1 MDWKE
6 FREKVYNRLFEGDI
20 TTAFSQMNFTN
31 KGGKWVSSH
40 HLDGTEDSAGKEITY
55 VYSDSRFCAQ
65 DKARGDNVELIE
77 LFANLN
83 GLDREGA
90 EQRLSEICRVELP
103 SGSSGSDLDKYKA
116 EQESRA
122 AANKAFQ
129 TALWNGSDEAQQA
142 LDHLRNDRHWD
153 DELIKATGLGIITD
167 EVQKSLSGCAKDEC
181 KYFDYYKK
189 VRLVIPYRIGTRII
203 GFKFRRLF
211 LWGDKEKDEKND
223 KYIYS
228 KGCSKSNLFGIV
240 DGQKEAVVF
249 ESELDTLH
257 AKDLGLTTA
266 TATGGG
272 AISETQAKN
281 AMRRGV
287 RKFILLFDN
296 DEKGQK
302 FISLSV
308 EHIEK
313 AGGKVSD
320 VFVATIPTNYKDP
333 DEYLAEHSIDE
344 LRTAI
349 NKAQRALIYEYKGD
363 VAESEYESF
372 SEWAEQ
378 REQEKARAEELGKTI
393 ERLTTLKRE
402 GRLNEAAALMS
413 EAGDKLRIES
423 EAEEFDR
430 VFAPPSGDMFDKLLS
445 SLNKGIP
452 TAYSFKDKKGEEHP
466 LTLETGITFICGSTG
481 HGKTS
486 FLNRLALDEARRN
499 IALNNG
505 KRVLYF
511 TYEIDGGLLLL
522 DLLNTFNNNPDIS
535 SYPLESIRSYFEG
548 KGSEFFAKH
557 SGSKFDEFVK
567 NVARYKKDYFSSG
580 ALTIID
586 ENYTAEKLLRA
597 LRRETK
603 RYDVSLIC
611 IDYAQLIKSEEFAR
625 MRTEEI
631 KRIVNDI
638 NAFTKQSK
646 LPVVMAAQFNRSVNS
661 PLDVSLNAIGEGG
674 DFERIA
680 NTVIGVFN
688 LSELKPTGSKTDD
701 DRIISLLSRHYVS
714 NITDAG
720 GNLQAVPNKV
730 YAVVLKRRYGVRGV
744 EAVFDWEGKTKYIK
758 PNNPDAMTVEAK
770 EQVLFNNSDENN
782 ELDF

>member
-6 FREKVYNRLFEGDI
+6 FREKVYDRLFEGDI

-55 VYSDSRFCAQ
+55 VYSDNRFCAQ

-103 SGSSGSDLDKYKA
+103 SGGSGSDLDKLKA
-116 EQESRA
+116 EQESRT

-129 TALWNGSDEAQQA
+129 AALWNGSDEAQQA

-189 VRLVIPYRIGTRII
+189 VRLVIPYCIGTRII

-211 LWGDKEKDEKND
+211 LWGNKEKDEKND

-240 DGQKEAVVF
+240 DGQKEVVVF

-296 DEKGQK
+296 DERGQK
-302 FISLSV
+302 FISRSV
-308 EHIEK
+308 ENIEK
-313 AGGKVSD
+313 AGGKTRD
-320 VFVATIPTNYKDP
+320 VFVASIPTDYKDP

-344 LRTAI
+344 LRAAI
-349 NKAQRALIYEYKGD
+349 RKAQPAPVYEFRGD
-363 VAESEYESF
+363 LAESEYESYI
-372 SEWAEQ
+372 EWADQ
-378 REQEKARAEELGKTI
+378 REQEKARAEELDKTI
-393 ERLTTLKRE
+393 ERLITLKRE
-402 GRLNEAAALMS
+402 GRINEAAALMS
-413 EAGDKLRIES
+413 EKGGKLRTES
-423 EAEEFDR
+423 EAEEFNR
-430 VFAPPSGDMFDKLLS
+430 VYAPPSGEIFDSLLKQ
-445 SLNKGIP
+445 LNNGLP
-452 TAYSFKDKKGEEHP
+452 TSYSFKDTRRKDYP
-466 LTLETGITFICGSTG
+466 LTLETGITFVCAPTG

-486 FLNRLALDEARRN
+486 FLNCLALDEARRN

-505 KRVLYF
+505 KKVIYF
-511 TYEIDGGLLLL
+511 TYEIEKGNLLL
-522 DLLNTFNNNPDIS
+522 DLINTFNNNPDIS
-535 SYPLESIRSYFEG
+535 EYPLESIRSYFEG

-557 SGSKFDEFVK
+557 SGSKFDEFIK
-567 NVARYKKDYFSSG
+567 NVAIFKKDYFMSG

-586 ENYTAEKLLRA
+586 EEYTAEKLIRSLKQA
-597 LRRETK
+597 TANN
-603 RYDVSLIC
+603 DVSLVC
-611 IDYAQLIKSEEFAR
+611 IDYAQLIYSEEYSR

-631 KRIVNDI
+631 KKIVHDI
-638 NAFTKQSK
+638 NEFTKQSK

-680 NTVIGVFN
+680 NTVIGLFN
-688 LSELKPTGSKTDD
+688 LNNLRPTGSSSEDGK
-701 DRIISLLSRHYVS
+701 IVSLLSRHYVG

-720 GNLQAVPNKV
+720 GNLQAIPNKV

-758 PNNPDAMTVEAK
+758 PNNSDAMTVEAK
-770 EQVLFNNSDENN
+770 AQVLFNNNDEDN